1 MVKKQ
6 FEQGKLQLS
15 KEEEELIFPVLG
27 KRVSHNVA
35 EANGGRD
42 ETISEEDEGD
52 ESPLEDDDD
61 FTISDKA

>member
-1 MVKKQ
+1 MKKQ

-27 KRVSHNVA
+27 KRVSHHVA

-42 ETISEEDEGD
+42 ETISEED
-52 ESPLEDDDD
+52 
-61 FTISDKA
+61 